1 MRGCGSKNKAKA
13 TPTETETETQK
24 LFHDKSHSKKTKPA
38 ETIVLFLLQVFHE
51 CIILK
56 KKMVRQKAEEEN

>member
-1 MRGCGSKNKAKA
+1 MLWSKKAKA
-13 TPTETETETQK
+13 KTTTETEK